1 MPDTTP
7 QGLATAGSCY
17 ACGGMLSMYE
27 IYKITLLSQIALS
40 ANPAAD
46 VSVQGLM
53 TAARCYECSTF
64 ATPGQLMEL
73 ALLAIIANA

>member
-1 MPDTTP
+1 
-7 QGLATAGSCY
+7 
-17 ACGGMLSMYE
+17 MLSMYE
-27 IYKITLLSQIALS
+27 IYKITLLSQIALA

-53 TAARCYECSTF
+53 TAARCYECSSY

-73 ALLAIIANA
+73 ALLAIIASA